1 MPVPP
6 QHPVHAIREDGFTL
20 VGGVRIHFEAWGRG
34 DPVVLIHGL
43 GSCAAAFR
51 GVGPVLAEAGYRAV
65 ALDLP
70 GCGLSARPATGYT
83 RTDLAATVL
92 GFLDN
97 LSIGTARALVGH
109 SMGGAIALEIAVSR
123 PGRTDLVVVV
133 DGQAIVSGSRLLSAT
148 APVLPLLGEAAAALT
163 RLAPVA
169 TRRVATRLYL
179 HRIFRDPRRI
189 PEDLV
194 EAYATCADA
203 GYQRA
208 IFHMLR
214 HLGDTGELAE
224 AVRTLPQPALLVW
237 GRDDVVCPS
246 RLGEELLEALPDAE
260 LKVLDGC
267 GHSPAEERPQ
277 ELAELLVD
285 FFARRGPRAAPR
297 AAVAAPAPGANGLPP
312 SVPERVSSGP
322 APGNGVAAR
331 RVARPVRPAAPAA
344 AKRARP
350 RRSP

>member
-1 MPVPP
+1 LPASS
-6 QHPVHAIREDGFTL
+6 QHPVQAVREDGFTL
-20 VGGVRIHFEAWGRG
+20 VGGVRIHYEAWGRG

-51 GVGPVLAEAGYRAV
+51 GVGPVLAEAGYRAL

-70 GCGLSARPATGYT
+70 GCGLAARPATGYT
-83 RTDLAATVL
+83 RRELAATVL

-109 SMGGAIALEIAVSR
+109 SMGGAIALEIAATR
-123 PGRTDLVVVV
+123 PERVELVAVV
-133 DGQAIVSGSRLLSAT
+133 DGQAIVSGSRLLSAA
-148 APVLPLLGEAAAALT
+148 APALPLVGEVAAALT

-189 PEDLV
+189 PEELV
-194 EAYATCADA
+194 AAYATCADA

-208 IFHMLR
+208 MFRMLR
-214 HLGDTGELAE
+214 HLGDTADLAQ

-237 GRDDVVCPS
+237 GRDDVVCPAE
-246 RLGEELLEALPDAE
+246 LGEELLEALPDAE
-260 LKVLDGC
+260 LKVLEAC
-267 GHSPAEERPQ
+267 GHSPAEERPH

-297 AAVAAPAPGANGLPP
+297 TAATAGTPP
-312 SVPERVSSGP
+312 SLPERGSPGP
-322 APGNGVAAR
+322 GGRVPAR
-331 RVARPVRPAAPAA
+331 RVARANRPAA
-344 AKRARP
+344 KRSRP